1 MSEPGTKS
9 PPRVFPKNA
18 SGESKLPEPNAKTVD
33 EEKIRFNGGV
43 ADIGTAPVSR
53 VYTRDYQKKGR
64 DSDDTDFVTAA
75 LGEPVFRI

>member
-1 MSEPGTKS
+1 
-9 PPRVFPKNA
+9 
-18 SGESKLPEPNAKTVD
+18 VD